1 MWWILWVLAFLLA
14 APLCLIV
21 YRMYQGLKIY
31 NRAVKAF
38 GKDKVVLFSRPYK
51 TYSNFFKENIA
62 DGIDSMAL
70 YTRELRRNP
79 DIKIFITIVFQ
90 SVFILVCD
98 PEMIRQITNEYW
110 KNN

>member
-1 MWWILWVLAFLLA
+1 MMWILWVLCVFLA
-14 APLCLIV
+14 APLCFMV
-21 YRMYQGLKIY
+21 YRTYQGFTIY

-38 GKDKVVLFSRPYK
+38 GKDKVVLFNRPYK
-51 TYSNFFKENIA
+51 TFSGFFKENIA

-79 DIKIFITIVFQ
+79 DIKIFVTVIFQ
-90 SVFILVCD
+90 SVFIIISD
-98 PEMIRQITNEYW
+98 PEMIRQITNDYS